1 MFKRNFG
8 QAGCFLLIWVASL
21 ALLVRAQEG
30 EKEQGKKQ
38 TPAELTRESLDKIVE
53 VEIVEQPLTIAIQ
66 QMGDL
71 GKCSIVLDRFSIQ
84 NMGYDPE
91 SMAVS
96 LKMKNVKLR
105 TALRTILAPH
115 NLGFVVL
122 GDTVVVSTNDMLLT
136 RQVQQ
141 RVTIDF
147 DEKPLDKAI
156 GELSRQTATN
166 LVLDPRVKNHA
177 QAPVTL
183 HVDEVPLDTAV
194 RLMAVMADL
203 KVVRTGNVLFITSKE
218 TAAELRK
225 DPDFYPQG
233 VNPFDP
239 NNPGVLPPGFF
250 PGANLIGFGGIGG
263 GAPGFVG
270 AAGMGMLG
278 GNLGP
283 AAVPPLPLPGTE
295 VPMTPAGPA
304 DPNAP
309 APAAPMG
316 ESP

>member
-8 QAGCFLLIWVASL
+8 QIGCFLLIWIASL

-30 EKEQGKKQ
+30 DREKDKKQ

-53 VEIVEQPLTIAIQ
+53 VEIVEQPLTIAVQ
-66 QMGDL
+66 QMGEL
-71 GKCSIVLDRFSIQ
+71 GKCTMVLDRYSLN
-84 NMGYDPE
+84 NMGFDPE
-91 SMAVS
+91 SMPVS
-96 LKMKNVKLR
+96 LKMKNVKVR
-105 TALRTILAPH
+105 TALQTMLAPH
-115 NLGFVVL
+115 NLGFVIL

-141 RVTIDF
+141 RVSIDC
-147 DEKPLDKAI
+147 DEKPLDRAI
-156 GELSRQTATN
+156 GDLSRQTATN
-166 LVLDPRVKNHA
+166 LVLDPRVKKQA

-218 TAAELRK
+218 TAMELRK

-239 NNPGVLPPGFF
+239 GMPGGIPPGVIPGV
-250 PGANLIGFGGIGG
+250 GVIGFGGGVPAFGG
-263 GAPGFVG
+263 FGVG
-270 AAGMGMLG
+270 GMGMLG
-278 GNLGP
+278 GNP
-283 AAVPPLPLPGTE
+283 APGGVPPLPPLP
-295 VPMTPAGPA
+295 PAE
-304 DPNAP
+304 AP
-309 APAAPMG
+309 EDPAAPPPPMG
-316 ESP
+316 TNP